1 MENDWCNI
9 FITFQLSFYHQA
21 WEEKTIICQ
30 KYRRRI
36 LKYRYAVEDYG
47 QYSLSKILYLHKEIG
62 QRLWHSRQNDLF
74 QH

>member
-47 QYSLSKILYLHKEIG
+47 Q
-62 QRLWHSRQNDLF
+62 
-74 QH
+74 